1 MLDSKKR
8 LTYSITA
15 LIIVGASFF
24 IGVQIGERKAANDSS
39 IVSITNQVSPPE
51 ISADFA
57 PFWKAWKTVD
67 EKFISSS
74 TSTKPV
80 TSQERVWGAIS
91 GMVDSLGDP
100 YTVFLPPEEAKI
112 FESDIAGNFEGV
124 GMEIDVRD
132 GVLTVVAPLK
142 NTPAYRMGIKP
153 GDKILKINDKSTEG
167 LSTDQ
172 AVLLIRGKGGT
183 QVTVLV
189 FREGV
194 KDPFEVKMIREVIDI
209 PTLDYEMRPD
219 GIFVI
224 RLYNF
229 SATSPN
235 LFRGALREFVRSGSN
250 KLVLDLRGNP
260 GGYLEAAVDMASW
273 FLPAG
278 DVVVRES
285 YRDGREELV
294 HRSHGYDIFPDSL
307 KMAILI
313 DKGSASASEIL
324 AGALKE
330 NGIAALVGDTS
341 FGKGSV
347 QELVKITPDSS
358 LKVTIA
364 QWLTPNG
371 NSITLKGI
379 EPDIKV
385 IPTEAQVKT
394 GRDVQFNAAI
404 NYLLN
409 K

>member
-24 IGVQIGERKAANDSS
+24 IGVQIGERNASDN
-39 IVSITNQVSPPE
+39 VSINSVTNQIPPSE

-57 PFWKAWKTVD
+57 PFWKAWKIVD

-74 TSTKPV
+74 TSTKPA
-80 TSQERVWGAIS
+80 TSQERIWGAIG
-91 GMVDSLGDP
+91 GMVNSLGDP

-132 GVLTVVAPLK
+132 GILTVVAPLK
-142 NTPAYRMGIKP
+142 NTPAYRVGIKP

-183 QVTVLV
+183 KVTVLV
-189 FREGV
+189 LREGV
-194 KDPFEVKMIREVIDI
+194 KDPFELTMTRAVIDI
-209 PTLDYEMRPD
+209 PTLDYEMRAD
-219 GIFVI
+219 NVFVI

-235 LFRGALREFVRSGSN
+235 LFRNALREFVRTGSN
-250 KLVLDLRGNP
+250 KLILDLRGNP

-285 YRDGREELV
+285 YRDGREEVV

-307 KMAILI
+307 KMVILI

-330 NGIAALVGDTS
+330 NGIATLVGNTS
-341 FGKGSV
+341 YGKGSV
-347 QELVKITPDSS
+347 QELIKITPDSS

-371 NSITLKGI
+371 NSISLKGI
-379 EPDIKV
+379 EPDVKV
-385 IPTEAQVKT
+385 VPAESDVKA
-394 GRDVQFNAAI
+394 GRDVQFNAAL
-404 NYLLN
+404 NYLL
-409 K
+409 KK